1 MNLGIKGIATQPNPK
16 DDGVL
21 MFSDGEKRR
30 RRKKN
35 K

>member
-1 MNLGIKGIATQPNPK
+1 MNLGIKGIATQRNPK
-16 DDGVL
+16 DDEVL

-30 RRKKN
+30 RKKN